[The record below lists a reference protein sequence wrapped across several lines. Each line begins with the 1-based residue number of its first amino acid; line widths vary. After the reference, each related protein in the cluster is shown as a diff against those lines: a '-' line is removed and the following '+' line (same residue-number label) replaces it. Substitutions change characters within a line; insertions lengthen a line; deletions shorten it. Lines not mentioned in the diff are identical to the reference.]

1 MIRPRLLLAALLAL
15 ACTLPAA
22 APPLAMAKA
31 AKATGAAMLPPDDA
45 PFWTGKPDA
54 AQFKARQ
61 MQRVELAK
69 AQLAK
74 LLSAKGKRTVENTLV
89 PFDEIYRQI
98 GMAASQAGLIE
109 EVHPDSALRATSE
122 EISQAISAFVTD
134 VSLNRKVYEALTA
147 LDVSGADA
155 VTKYY
160 VTRSLRDFRL
170 AGVDKDDDTRAKIK
184 KLTEELVLVSQE
196 FGRNIREDKRS
207 IKAKPSEL
215 DGLPAD
221 FIEHHPVGDDGMVTL
236 SMEYPDY
243 IPVMTYAKSDDLRKR
258 MYMEYQNRAYPK
270 NLDVLDQ
277 LRTKRFEYAK
287 LQGFPNYADY
297 IMSDKMVGSAA
308 NARAF
313 IDRVSAAS
321 GERQKREYQ
330 QLVRARQKDDPKATD
345 VQFWQQGYYSEQVR
359 RNEYDFDSQSVRPYL
374 PYDQVKQGV
383 MDLSARIFGV
393 EFKRVPDAPV
403 WHESVE
409 CYELIDGGK
418 VAGRFYLDMHP
429 RDNKYNHAAQFDI
442 RTGIAGRQI
451 PEAALVCNLP
461 GGQPGDAGLC
471 EFDDVETFFH
481 EFGHL
486 LHTMFSGGQKWV
498 GIGGITTE
506 HDFVEA
512 PSQMLEEWLKDYS
525 VLATFAKHH
534 ETGAV
539 IPRELVKQ
547 MNRAAEFGK
556 GLQVRRQMV
565 YAGLSL
571 ACYDRD
577 PAGTNTTEMMSSL
590 VKKLQPFPFPEG
602 THFQAAFGHL
612 DGYSAVYYTYMWSLV
627 IAKDLFAQFD
637 PASLTA
643 PNVAMKYRQKV
654 LAPGGSK
661 PAAELVR
668 DFLGRDFNEVAW
680 KAWLDKDE

>member
-1 MIRPRLLLAALLAL
+1 MTRPRLMLAALLTLAFVVLAVSSPAL
-15 ACTLPAA
+15 ATSA
-22 APPLAMAKA
+22 APSAS
-31 AKATGAAMLPPDDA
+31 LPPDNG

-69 AQLAK
+69 VQLAK
-74 LLSAKGKRTVENTLV
+74 LLSAKGKRTLDNTLV
-89 PFDEIYRQI
+89 PLDELFRQI
-98 GMAASQAGLIE
+98 NMASSQTGLIE
-109 EVHPDSALRATSE
+109 NVHPDSALRTTSE
-122 EISQAISAFVTD
+122 EISQAISSFVTE
-134 VSLNRKVYEALTA
+134 VSLNRKVYDAIVA
-147 LDVSGADA
+147 LDVSREDA
-155 VTKYY
+155 ATQHY
-160 VTRSLRDFRL
+160 VKRVQRDFRL
-170 AGVDKDDDTRAKIK
+170 AGVDKDDATRDKIK

-215 DGLPAD
+215 EGLPAD
-221 FIEHHPVGDDGMVTL
+221 FIERHPAGDDGLVTL
-236 SMEYPDY
+236 TMEYPDF
-243 IPVMTYAKSDDLRKR
+243 IPTMTYAKSDALRER
-258 MYMEYQNRAYPK
+258 LYREYQDRAYPK

-277 LRTKRFEYAK
+277 LRAKRHAYAN

-297 IMSDKMVGSAA
+297 ITSDKMVGSAA

-321 GERQKREYQ
+321 GDRQMREYQ
-330 QLVRARQKDDPKATD
+330 QLVTARQKDVPSAKSVD
-345 VQFWQQGYYSEQVR
+345 FWGQGYYSEQVR
-359 RNEYDFDSQSVRPYL
+359 RSEYDFDSQSVRPYL
-374 PYDQVKQGV
+374 PYDQVKRGV

-442 RTGIAGRQI
+442 RTGIQGRQV
-451 PEAALVCNLP
+451 PEAALVCNMP
-461 GGQPGDAGLC
+461 GGVAGEAGLC

-486 LHTMFSGGQKWV
+486 LHTMFSSSQRWV
-498 GIGGITTE
+498 GIGGISTE

-534 ETGAV
+534 ETGEV
-539 IPRELVKQ
+539 IPKALVSQ
-547 MNRAAEFGK
+547 MNRANDFGK

-565 YAGLSL
+565 YAALSL
-571 ACYDRD
+571 ACYDHD
-577 PAGTNTTEMMSSL
+577 PAGTNTTEMMSDL
-590 VKKLQPFPFPEG
+590 VKKLQPFPFVEG
-602 THFQAAFGHL
+602 THFQCAFGHL
-612 DGYSAVYYTYMWSLV
+612 DGYSAVYYTYMWSLT

-637 PASLTA
+637 PATLTS

-680 KAWLDKDE
+680 KAWLDKE